1 MRRCRPSVFITD
13 PADAG
18 GSYSRRGEMMR
29 ASRTCVPLALA
40 GALLASMA
48 APASAQ
54 VTAPSV
60 WDPLEQLNRATYAF
74 NTAFVAVVAA
84 PVIGAYRATVPES
97 VQTGV
102 DNVFTNLREPLTALS
117 SGLQG
122 DFSNLGVS
130 IGRFAINSTA
140 GIGGVFDVATRMG
153 WVSRPEDLGT
163 TMCSYGVPPGPFVVL
178 PFVGPSTTREA
189 VGTLAV
195 YGLTYGIADDY
206 GLGYVVADRAVA
218 AASDL
223 PLPAAQ
229 TTIVVTPA
237 PTTPPAAA
245 APETPTLPTVT
256 TTGVPSY
263 EDVRTQY
270 LAFRQQLC
278 TDSVPA
284 AELKPS
290 PLGGIVRLN

>member
-1 MRRCRPSVFITD
+1 
-13 PADAG
+13 
-18 GSYSRRGEMMR
+18 MMR
-29 ASRTCVPLALA
+29 ASRTYLPVALA
-40 GALLASMA
+40 GAILASVA
-48 APASAQ
+48 VPASAQ
-54 VTAPSV
+54 VTTPSV

-195 YGLTYGIADDY
+195 YGMTYGIADDY

-218 AASDL
+218 AANDL
-223 PLPAAQ
+223 PLPAAE

-237 PTTPPAAA
+237 PKPATPPAAG
-245 APETPTLPTVT
+245 APATPNLPTVT

-263 EDVRTQY
+263 EDVRAQY
-270 LAFRQQLC
+270 LSFRQQLC
-278 TDSVPA
+278 TDSIPA